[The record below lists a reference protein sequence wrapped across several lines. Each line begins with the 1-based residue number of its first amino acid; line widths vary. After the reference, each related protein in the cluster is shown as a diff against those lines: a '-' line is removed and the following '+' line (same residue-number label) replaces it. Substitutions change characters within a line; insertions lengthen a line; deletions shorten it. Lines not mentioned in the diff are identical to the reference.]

1 MGAIKVHTEGSMA
14 LKEAVAASGW
24 IDGEVVAVGQL
35 RQGKAPSTL
44 GMVTGAA
51 LIEVLRPRRSKLL
64 PRHFALVVTP
74 TEVLAFKASGG
85 SPEHGGDYEM
95 RIQDSVEG
103 RWPRSEVRLTD
114 LEDGRSSKGGILEV
128 AGESIPVARP
138 NLSGDPSTDELLGVL
153 AGG

>member
-1 MGAIKVHTEGSMA
+1 MGTINVHTEGSMA

-85 SPEHGGDYEM
+85 SPEHGGEYEM
-95 RIQDSVEG
+95 RIQDSVAG
-103 RWPRSEVRLTD
+103 RWPRDQVRITD
-114 LEDGRSSKGGILEV
+114 LDSGPSSRGGTLEI
-128 AGESIPVARP
+128 AGESLPVARP
-138 NLSGDPSTDELLGVL
+138 NLDGDPSTDELLGVL
-153 AGG
+153 AAG

>member
-1 MGAIKVHTEGSMA
+1 VGTLKVHTEGSMA
-14 LKEAVAASGW
+14 LKEAIAASGW

-51 LIEVLRPRRSKLL
+51 LIEVIRPRRSKAL

-74 TEVLAFKASGG
+74 TEVLAFKAGGG
-85 SPEHGGDYEM
+85 SPESSGDYEM
-95 RIQDSVEG
+95 RIEDEVAG
-103 RWPRSEVRLTD
+103 RWPRPDARLTD
-114 LEDGRSSKGGILEV
+114 LDSGARSRGGTLEL

-138 NLSGDPSTDELLGVL
+138 NLDGDPSTDELFGVL
-153 AGG
+153 SGA